1 LFREIVIKEDNVLS
15 VTELCRVY
23 TGTLLAITT
32 KTYEQELNIGW
43 TLSDSQSKYSKIRM
57 QSLKI

>member
-23 TGTLLAITT
+23 TGTLLAT

-43 TLSDSQSKYSKIRM
+43 SLSDSQSKYSKIRM